1 MFSIFRPF
9 LAFVIIL
16 FNSLVTAQNVLISTS
31 NNPNEP
37 CIKMDINNPNRIIA
51 ATNLNNY
58 YISTDT
64 GLTWSQHT
72 QSSTY
77 GVWGDPVIDVDTAGN
92 FYYFHLSNPS
102 NGNWIDRIVC
112 QKSNDIGATWSN
124 GSFTGLNGTK
134 AQDKHWSIIDKATNH
149 IYLTWTQF
157 DAYGSAAPSDS
168 SLILFSKSTD
178 GGINWSTPLRLNEV
192 AGDCIDSDNTVEGA
206 TPAIGP
212 NGEIYVAWTGPD
224 GLVFDRSLDGGI
236 TWLQD
241 DILIDLQAGD
251 WDYDIPGISRCNGL
265 PVLKCDLSGGPNH
278 GTLYVNWSDQRNG
291 INNTDIFLSKSTDG
305 GNTWSPAKKVNTD
318 NTNRHQFLTWM
329 DVDQTN
335 GYLHFVFYDRRN
347 YNNSQTDVFLAY
359 SKDGGNTFKNEIV
372 SESSFTP
379 TSGIFFG
386 DYNNIV
392 AHNNVV
398 RPIWTRLQSGA
409 LSIWTDVTPRDFS
422 NDTIIITDTLVIID
436 TTIIIDTIIINDSTV
451 IYDTTVVY
459 DTIFTSLN
467 NIEDGLDFNQYPN
480 PAKEISYVSF
490 KLHET
495 AQVSLS
501 LFNSKGEKVLTLIEN
516 EERGY
521 GKYIIPID
529 LQSSQ
534 LSPGRYFCKLKI
546 NESVKTLSIIV
557 VN

>member
-1 MFSIFRPF
+1 MSICFRFYIFILSALFST
-9 LAFVIIL
+9 L
-16 FNSLVTAQNVLISTS
+16 SHAQNVLISTS

-37 CIKMDINNPNRIIA
+37 CIKMDVKNPNRLIA

-58 YISTDT
+58 YISIDT
-64 GLTWSQHT
+64 GQTWTQHSQT
-72 QSSTY
+72 SSF
-77 GVWGDPVIDVDTAGN
+77 GVWGDPVIDVDTSGN
-92 FYYFHLSNPS
+92 FYYFHLSNPAS
-102 NGNWIDRIVC
+102 GNWIDRIVC
-112 QKSNDIGATWSN
+112 QKSTNIGASWSN

-134 AQDKHWSIIDKATNH
+134 AQDKHWSIVDRSNNN

-157 DAYGSAAPSDS
+157 DDYGSSNPSDS
-168 SLILFSKSTD
+168 SLILFSKSID
-178 GGINWSTPLRLNEV
+178 GGLSWTPPLRLNEL

-212 NGEIYVAWTGPD
+212 NGEVYVAWTGPE

-241 DILIDLQAGD
+241 DILIDQFAGD
-251 WDYDIPGISRCNGL
+251 WDYNIPGISRCNGL

-278 GTLYVNWSDQRNG
+278 GTIYVNWSDQRNG

-318 NTNRHQFLTWM
+318 NTGRHQFLTWM

-347 YNNSQTDVFLAY
+347 YSNNQTDVFLAY
-359 SKDGGNTFKNEIV
+359 SKDGGTTFKNEIV

-379 TSGIFFG
+379 SSGIFFG

-392 AHNNVV
+392 AHNNVI
-398 RPIWTRLQSGA
+398 RPIWTRLQGGS

-422 NDTIIITDTLVIID
+422 NDTILITDTI
-436 TTIIIDTIIINDSTV
+436 TIIDTIFVNDTTV

-459 DTIFTSLN
+459 DTIYTNVNHLDDS
-467 NIEDGLDFNQYPN
+467 IEFNHYPN
-480 PAKEISYVSF
+480 PARETTYVSF
-490 KLHET
+490 KLHEK
-495 AQVSLS
+495 AQISLK
-501 LFNSKGEKVLTLIEN
+501 LYNMAGQEVRTLIDN

-529 LQSSQ
+529 LQTSQ
-534 LSPGRYFCKLKI
+534 LPPGQYYCKLKV
-546 NESVKTLSIIV
+546 NESFKTLSIIV
-557 VN
+557 VD

>member
-1 MFSIFRPF
+1 MNNYYPMPLSFRIFFFILACLSSI
-9 LAFVIIL
+9 LL
-16 FNSLVTAQNVLISTS
+16 SAQNIVISTS

-37 CIKMDINNPNRIIA
+37 SIKMDINSPNRILA

-58 YISTDT
+58 YISIDT
-64 GLTWSQHT
+64 GHTWTQHT

-92 FYYFHLSNPS
+92 FYYFHLSNPAS
-102 NGNWIDRIVC
+102 GNWIDRIVC
-112 QKSNDIGATWSN
+112 QKSTDIGATWSN

-134 AQDKHWSIIDKATNH
+134 AQDKHWSIVDRSNNN
-149 IYLTWTQF
+149 IYLSWTQF
-157 DAYGSAAPSDS
+157 DDYGSANPNDS
-168 SLILFSKSTD
+168 SLILFSKSID
-178 GGINWSTPLRLNEV
+178 GGLSWLPPLRLNEV

-206 TPAIGP
+206 TLAVGP

-241 DILIDLQAGD
+241 DILIDQLASN
-251 WDYDIPGISRCNGL
+251 WDYAIPGISRCNGL

-278 GTLYVNWSDQRNG
+278 GTIYVNWSDQRNG
-291 INNTDIFLSKSTDG
+291 INNTDVFLSKSTDG
-305 GNTWSPAKKVNTD
+305 GSTWTPAKKVNTD
-318 NTNRHQFLTWM
+318 NTGRHQFLTWM
-329 DVDQTN
+329 DIDQTN

-347 YNNSQTDVFLAY
+347 YSNNQTDVFLAY
-359 SKDGGNTFKNEIV
+359 SKDGGATFKNEIV

-392 AHNNVV
+392 AHNNVI
-398 RPIWTRLQSGA
+398 RPIWTRLQSGS

-422 NDTIIITDTLVIID
+422 NDTIVITDTIVLID
-436 TTIIIDTIIINDSTV
+436 TTFIIDTIFINDTTV
-451 IYDTTVVY
+451 IYDT
-459 DTIFTSLN
+459 IFTNIDYLDNSL
-467 NIEDGLDFNQYPN
+467 EFNQYPN
-480 PAKEISYVSF
+480 PARAVTYVSF
-490 KLHET
+490 KLHEK
-495 AQVSLS
+495 AQVSLK
-501 LFNSKGEKVLTLIEN
+501 LFNTQGQEVFSVINN

-529 LQSSQ
+529 LQSGQ
-534 LSPGRYFCKLKI
+534 LPPGQYYCKLKV
-546 NESVKTLSIIV
+546 NEAFKTLSVIV
-557 VN
+557 VD